1 MKISI
6 DGWEAGIKFVAGHFL
21 PSIEKCSRLHGH
33 NYALKIV
40 LEGEPDS
47 DGIIL
52 DFIKLKEAA
61 NRLID
66 RIDHR
71 MLLPETGKSMA
82 IRKSGDSYS
91 VRFNGKKYLFPAPDV
106 VMLPMENVSAEE
118 LSEYFAEEF
127 ARSGIFGANVKSISV
142 GVSEGRG
149 QEAWTERHLI

>member
-6 DGWEAGIKFVAGHFL
+6 DGWDAGIKFVAGHFL

-40 LEGEPDS
+40 LEGEPGS

-61 NRLID
+61 NKLID

-71 MLLPETGKSMA
+71 MLLPETGKSMV

-91 VRFNGKKYLFPAPDV
+91 VRFNGKKYIFPASDV

-118 LSEYFAEEF
+118 LSAYFAEEF

-149 QEAWTERHLI
+149 QQAWTERHLI